1 MMDQVVIMDD
11 TLGKLREEIDEI
23 DNALVD
29 LFGRRQET
37 VLKIGKYKKDNNIP
51 VVASNREQE
60 VIDRLKTRV
69 DDKFKGDIDDLY
81 KTIFDL
87 SKRLQNKEK

>member
-1 MMDQVVIMDD
+1 MADE
-11 TLGKLREEIDEI
+11 TLVKLREEIDII
-23 DNALVD
+23 DNEIVAA
-29 LFGRRQET
+29 FAKRQET
-37 VLKIGKYKKDNNIP
+37 VLKIGKYKKDNNSP

-60 VIDRLKTRV
+60 VIDRLKTKV
-69 DDKFKGDIDDLY
+69 DDRFKDDIDDLY

>member
-1 MMDQVVIMDD
+1 MADE
-11 TLGKLREEIDEI
+11 TLVKLREEIDII
-23 DNALVD
+23 DNEIVAA
-29 LFGRRQET
+29 FAKRQET

-51 VVASNREQE
+51 VTVSNREQE
-60 VIDRLKTRV
+60 IIDRLKTKV
-69 DDKFKGDIDDLY
+69 DDRFRDDIDDLY

>member
-1 MMDQVVIMDD
+1 MADE
-11 TLGKLREEIDEI
+11 TLVKLREEIDII
-23 DNALVD
+23 DNEIVAA
-29 LFGRRQET
+29 FAKRQET

-51 VVASNREQE
+51 VTVSNREQE
-60 VIDRLKTRV
+60 IIDRLKTKV
-69 DDKFKGDIDDLY
+69 DDRFGDDIDDLY

>member
-1 MMDQVVIMDD
+1 MDN
-11 TLGKLREEIDEI
+11 TLALFREEIDKI
-23 DNALVD
+23 DNELVD
-29 LFGRRQET
+29 LFSKRQET

-60 VIDRLKTRV
+60 VIDRLKART
-69 DDKFKGDIDDLY
+69 DDRFKDDIDDLY

>member
-1 MMDQVVIMDD
+1 MADE
-11 TLGKLREEIDEI
+11 TLVKLREEIDII
-23 DNALVD
+23 DNEIVAA
-29 LFGRRQET
+29 FAKRQET

-51 VVASNREQE
+51 VTVSNREQE
-60 VIDRLKTRV
+60 IIDRLKTKV
-69 DDKFKGDIDDLY
+69 DDRFKDDIDDLY

>member
-1 MMDQVVIMDD
+1 MDN
-11 TLGKLREEIDEI
+11 TLALLREEIDKI
-23 DNALVD
+23 DNELVD
-29 LFGRRQET
+29 LFSKRQET

-51 VVASNREQE
+51 VVASNREHE
-60 VIDRLKTRV
+60 VIDRLKART
-69 DDKFKGDIDDLY
+69 DDRFNDDIDDLY

>member
-1 MMDQVVIMDD
+1 MDD
-11 TLGKLREEIDEI
+11 TLKKLREEIDEI

-29 LFGRRQET
+29 LFNKRQET
-37 VLKIGKYKKDNNIP
+37 VLKIGKYKKENNIP
-51 VVASNREQE
+51 VVASSREQE
-60 VIDRLKTRV
+60 VIDRLKERV
-69 DDKFKGDIDDLY
+69 DEKYKDDIDDLY